1 MEEQQAV
8 FVYLP
13 WIDFDRLLVLTDE
26 LLALLEDTSIGK
38 FDGNE
43 IDDETTTLFFYGPDA
58 EALFAYVWP
67 CLTQYPFCEG
77 ARVTLRLGP
86 IGGPTRGA
94 SI

>member
-13 WIDFDRLLVLTDE
+13 WIDFDRLLILTED

-43 IDDETTTLFFYGPDA
+43 IDDETTTLFFYGPMPRRSSRTCSRA
-58 EALFAYVWP
+58 
-67 CLTQYPFCEG
+67 
-77 ARVTLRLGP
+77 
-86 IGGPTRGA
+86 
-94 SI
+94 